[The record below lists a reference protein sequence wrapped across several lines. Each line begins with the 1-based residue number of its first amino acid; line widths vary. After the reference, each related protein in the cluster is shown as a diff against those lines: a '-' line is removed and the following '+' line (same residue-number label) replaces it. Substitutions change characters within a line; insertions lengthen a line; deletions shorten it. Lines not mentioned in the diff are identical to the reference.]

1 MPGAAMRV
9 AMPGGFA
16 LNVAVEGP
24 ADAPWLVL
32 SNSLAADLAMWE
44 PQAAWLAR
52 HYRLLRY
59 DTRGHGGSDVPPGP
73 YSIDDLAGDVVALLD
88 HVGAAR
94 ASFMGLSLGGMTG
107 LALAAR
113 HPDRIA
119 RLVCCAARADAP
131 PAYAAA
137 WGPRIASVAAG
148 GMAAVL
154 SGTLDRWLSPATQAA
169 QPALRARLAA
179 AILRT
184 APAGYAGCARA
195 IQGLDLLADLGRIA
209 CPTLLVAGGA
219 DAGIPLDAMQAIA
232 AAIPGARLAVVAD
245 AAHIVNLDQ
254 TDAFDRAIEGFLAP
268 AA

>member
-1 MPGAAMRV
+1 MRV
-9 AMPGGFA
+9 AMPGGYA
-16 LNVAVEGP
+16 LNAVVEGP
-24 ADAPWLVL
+24 QEAPWLVL
-32 SNSLAADLAMWE
+32 SNSLAADLSMWDE
-44 PQAAWLAR
+44 QAAWLAR

-59 DTRGHGGSDVPPGP
+59 DTRGHGGSDAPPGP
-73 YSIDDLAGDVVALLD
+73 YTIDALAGDVLALLD

-131 PAYAAA
+131 PAYAAG
-137 WGPRIASVAAG
+137 WEPRIASVATQ

-169 QPALRARLAA
+169 MPGLRARLAD

-184 APAGYAGCARA
+184 DPAGYAGCARA
-195 IQGLDLLADLGRIA
+195 IQGLDLLPDLGRIV

-219 DAGIPLDAMQAIA
+219 DAGIPLDAMHAVA

-254 TDAFDRAIEGFLAP
+254 TPAFDRVVADFLVPGA
-268 AA
+268 